1 MRQAIESTAL
11 DLFQKEGYGAISM
24 RRLATEIGCSP
35 MTLYSYFENKID
47 ILRALW
53 VSVFHDLFEGLHQ
66 QASEVTDPAERLH
79 VLSKGYVDYW
89 LEHTE
94 HYRMVFMADGV
105 SQPDVSV
112 FIEDK
117 NTLRRFTAFY
127 EYVAD
132 AGSNADSKSAL
143 KEKGDFLVS
152 ALHGIAH
159 CQITMSGFQWTKT
172 DRLIDQA
179 VKAVIDG

>member
-1 MRQAIESTAL
+1 MRQTIESTAL
-11 DLFQKEGYGAISM
+11 DLFQTEGYGAISM
-24 RRLATEIGCSP
+24 RRLARDVGCSP

-53 VSVFHDLFEGLHQ
+53 VSVFDDLFRDLHQ
-66 QASEVTDPAERLH
+66 QASEVTNPAERLH

-94 HYRMVFMADGV
+94 HYRMVFMVDGV
-105 SQPDVSV
+105 SQPDVNT

-117 NTLRRFTAFY
+117 DTLRRFTAFY

-132 AGSNADSKSAL
+132 ATAHNSSKSEL

-172 DRLIDQA
+172 DSLINQA
-179 VKAVIDG
+179 VKAVIDT

>member
-1 MRQAIESTAL
+1 MRDTIESTAL
-11 DLFQKEGYGAISM
+11 DLFQAEGYGAISM

-53 VSVFHDLFEGLHQ
+53 VSVFHDLFESLHQ
-66 QASEVTDPAERLH
+66 QARQETNPAKRLH

-94 HYRMVFMADGV
+94 HYRMVFMADGI

-117 NTLRRFTAFY
+117 DTLRRFTAFY

-132 AGSNADSKSAL
+132 AATHNSSKSAL

-159 CQITMSGFQWTKT
+159 CQITMSGFKWTET
-172 DRLIDQA
+172 DILIDQA
-179 VKAVIDG
+179 VKAVIDT